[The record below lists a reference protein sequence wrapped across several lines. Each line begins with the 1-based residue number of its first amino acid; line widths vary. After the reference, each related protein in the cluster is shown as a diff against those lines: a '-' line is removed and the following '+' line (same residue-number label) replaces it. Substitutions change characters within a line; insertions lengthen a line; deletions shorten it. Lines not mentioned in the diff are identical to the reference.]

1 LQTFFNHVTVLEFNS
16 NRNFFTHQGLN
27 LNGFGKG
34 LLASLIYEVSGK
46 KNKELIS
53 LKWKMELN

>member
-1 LQTFFNHVTVLEFNS
+1 LEFNS
-16 NRNFFTHQGLN
+16 NRNFFTQQGLN

-46 KNKELIS
+46 KHKELIG